1 MKRESMIVG
10 GCTFNRWR
18 YATWPLVSA
27 GVEER
32 GFRVGARAWPI
43 LRFGFFDVSRSLIQ
57 FSREDRSVLIPWE
70 SVRRIELRRPR
81 QLLLT
86 MVNGWTF
93 RFSSNSESLKGMV
106 EEAQSHLSGP
116 SEGSRDA

>member
-1 MKRESMIVG
+1 MSLEAMVVG

-18 YATWPLVSA
+18 KATWPLVSA
-27 GVEER
+27 GVEDG
-32 GFRVGARAWPI
+32 GFRVGARVWPI
-43 LRFGFFDVSRSLIQ
+43 LLFGFFDVRSLIQ
-57 FSREDRSVLIPWE
+57 LSRADCSVLIPWE
-70 SVRRIELRRPR
+70 SVRRVELRRPN

-93 RFSSNSESLKGMV
+93 RFGSGSESLNRMF
-106 EEAQSHLSGP
+106 EDAQSHLSGR